1 MLKAINKGIEGLGR
15 WAEFSI
21 RVFKTF
27 TSKGVSSTSL
37 VEQMYHVGVRSLP
50 ITIVSGLF
58 VGAILAIQINLQLK
72 DFGAQTF
79 LGGLSTSTT
88 LRNLGPVLIAFLLS
102 GRVGAFTS
110 AELGT
115 MAITDQLNAIRCL
128 GMDPVEKI
136 VVPRLVA
143 LTCSS
148 FLLLILGLGMTVV
161 GGVVI
166 SSAHLGVNPIQFS
179 QNISLFVSSW
189 SIGIGVVKSFLFGL
203 MIGTISCFFGYH
215 TAGGARGVGRA
226 VKRTSVATLVSII
239 LMDFLVSTALES
251 LKTFFEIMAN
261 S

>member
-1 MLKAINKGIEGLGR
+1 M
-15 WAEFSI
+15 
-21 RVFKTF
+21 
-27 TSKGVSSTSL
+27 
-37 VEQMYHVGVRSLP
+37 
-50 ITIVSGLF
+50 
-58 VGAILAIQINLQLK
+58 K

>member
-58 VGAILAIQINLQLK
+58 VGAI
-72 DFGAQTF
+72 
-79 LGGLSTSTT
+79 
-88 LRNLGPVLIAFLLS
+88 
-102 GRVGAFTS
+102 
-110 AELGT
+110 
-115 MAITDQLNAIRCL
+115 
-128 GMDPVEKI
+128 
-136 VVPRLVA
+136 RLVA